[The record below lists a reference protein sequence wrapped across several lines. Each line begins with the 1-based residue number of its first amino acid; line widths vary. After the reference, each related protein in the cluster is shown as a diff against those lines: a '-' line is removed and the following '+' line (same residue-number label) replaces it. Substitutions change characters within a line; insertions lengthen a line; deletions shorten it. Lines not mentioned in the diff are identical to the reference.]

1 MKNKITTTS
10 DFSDLRLKAELR
22 FYDNA
27 ACPDLRSIISADK
40 LQLIHELQLHMI
52 MLEIQ
57 KEELRNA
64 LEHELASKDRHSEF
78 YDSAPVG
85 FVSLK
90 QNGTIVQVNQTAAQ
104 LLDSD
109 RDRLVGGRLKG
120 FVATGDQAAFAE
132 FIYNVFAGGTKQSC
146 EVQLVRK
153 GRPVVFAQIEGGLS
167 RDRMECRCVITDSTD
182 RKKNEAI
189 QLARGRLME
198 YALTHTVE
206 EMLVATLDEAEIL
219 TGSQVGF
226 YHFVDA
232 DQQTLSL
239 QAWSTR
245 TTREMCKADGKGQ
258 HYDVA
263 KAGVWV
269 DCVRKRR
276 PVIHNNYAA
285 LPHRKGLP
293 EGHAPIIREL
303 VVPIF
308 RDKRIVAI
316 LGVGN
321 KSTNYVTSDVE
332 AIFYLADIA
341 WDISTHKL
349 PG

>member
-1 MKNKITTTS
+1 MKNSTTIPS

-22 FYDNA
+22 FYDNT

-57 KEELRNA
+57 KEELRSS
-64 LEHELASKDRHSEF
+64 LESELASKERFSDF
-78 YDSAPVG
+78 FDSAPVG

-90 QNGTIVQVNQTAAQ
+90 PNGTIILTNRTAAL
-104 LLDSD
+104 LLDSE
-109 RDRLVGGRLKG
+109 RDRLTGGRFKS
-120 FVATGDQAAFAE
+120 FVAAGDQA
-132 FIYNVFAGGTKQSC
+132 VFTDFVYTVFTTGVRQSC

-153 GRPVVFAQIEGGLS
+153 GRPLVYAQIEGGLS
-167 RDRMECRCVITDSTD
+167 RDRKECRCVIVDSTN

-189 QLARGRLME
+189 QQARSRLME
-198 YALTHTVE
+198 YALTHTIE
-206 EMLVATLDEAEIL
+206 ELLVATLDEAEIL
-219 TGSQVGF
+219 TGSRVGF
-226 YHFVDA
+226 YHFVEA

-245 TTREMCKADGKGQ
+245 TTREMCKAEGKGQ

-263 KAGVWV
+263 NAGVWV

-308 RDKRIVAI
+308 RDKRIVAL

-321 KSTNYVTSDVE
+321 KTSNYDAADVE
-332 AIFYLADIA
+332 AVFYLADIA
-341 WDISTHKL
+341 WDISIHKHI
-349 PG
+349 G